1 MNTQLLT
8 TSSVDIFLVEDMFEI
23 FELLD
28 GMGTSVIPVCFTSD
42 RNSKDN
48 CTTNS

>member
-1 MNTQLLT
+1 MNTLLLT
-8 TSSVDIFLVEDMFEI
+8 TSVDIFLVEDMFEM

-28 GMGTSVIPVCFTSD
+28 GMGLSVIPVCSTSD
-42 RNSKDN
+42 RNSKDS